1 MRHEEYLSRT
11 TEKDAFIPD
20 LHSRYFTADFP
31 YGLMVIKQIGDIAGV
46 SMPNI
51 EMLLEWYDS
60 IAIINDKLMLADYGI
75 TDMESLRAFYL
86 Q

>member
-1 MRHEEYLSRT
+1 M
-11 TEKDAFIPD
+11 
-20 LHSRYFTADFP
+20 
-31 YGLMVIKQIGDIAGV
+31 IKQIGDIAGV

-51 EMLLEWYDS
+51 DMLLDWYDS